1 MVVSPFLGC
10 VVTNCLLL
18 LTSNSLLPPLSRGG
32 FASSLTMPACSASV
46 KSLPLEL
53 GGGGLPLFTEMPR
66 RGIFPETQ
74 LQLYKLLCLKT
85 GAKGRCAP

>member
-10 VVTNCLLL
+10 AVTNCLLL

-46 KSLPLEL
+46 KSLPLEPGRRVASIHRAAGKGYIPGNPIAAL
-53 GGGGLPLFTEMPR
+53 QIVMP
-66 RGIFPETQ
+66 
-74 LQLYKLLCLKT
+74 
-85 GAKGRCAP
+85 